1 MRNSSG
7 QSIRRRFISSKKLYI
22 FPNWSKRSWK
32 YQSISSKSFVSDKE
46 EAVSEVVEFMVI
58 ADDVSYTD

>member
-1 MRNSSG
+1 M
-7 QSIRRRFISSKKLYI
+7 RRFISSRKLYI

-32 YQSISSKSFVSDKE
+32 YQSISSRLFASDKK

-58 ADDVSYTD
+58 VDDVSCAD

>member
-1 MRNSSG
+1 MRNSNG

-32 YQSISSKSFVSDKE
+32 YQSISSRLFVSDKE
-46 EAVSEVVEFMVI
+46 EAVSEVIEFMVI
-58 ADDVSYTD
+58 VDDVSCTD